1 MTSVIT
7 SDLIDRIG
15 FLDDQGMFGFDDA
28 LYCIRAGMI
37 GFQCLYYDDRK
48 LKAVHLPGLELGEHG
63 GIHDKNHIS
72 YSLVKQKDIIE
83 IRDDFERL
91 RNKYFDAY
99 NNYKNGLIDYNEL
112 LKLIYA
118 VYSKYPAQRI

>member
-1 MTSVIT
+1 MIK
-7 SDLIDRIG
+7 
-15 FLDDQGMFGFDDA
+15 GMLGFDDV

-37 GFQCLYYDDRK
+37 GFQCLYYDDTK

-63 GIHDKNHIS
+63 GIHDKKHIS
-72 YSLVKQKDIIE
+72 YSLVKQKDIMDV
-83 IRDDFERL
+83 RGDFERR

-112 LKLIYA
+112 LKLLYA
-118 VYSKYPAQRI
+118 AYSKYPAQRI